1 MHVDGWSQG
10 VVNEAIYIYIY
21 IYIYTRND
29 LIVNVILAFR
39 MKDSSHDS

>member
-21 IYIYTRND
+21 IHTRND

>member
-10 VVNEAIYIYIY
+10 VVNEAIYM
-21 IYIYTRND
+21 YIYTRND